1 MRLRAG
7 EGDDLNRA
15 IATPKRPSYFARSRR
30 ITLRLLPTIAGAIA
44 ICFAATANAETIE
57 LRAGSMIEVESGRVI
72 DDPVVTIVDGVITA
86 VGSGSVA
93 SATPPDR
100 LIDLGEMTILPGLID
115 MHVHLTSDSDVHGY
129 RRLAVSDVRATITGV
144 VNAEKTLMAGFTTVR
159 NVGAPSFSDVA
170 LRDAIAEGDIKGP
183 RMFVSGP
190 PIGIT
195 GGHCSDNN
203 LLPPQYEA
211 VGDGVADGP
220 WAARAKVRHNRKFG
234 VDLIKTCSTGGVL
247 SKGTKVGAP
256 QYTVEELRAL
266 TEEAQSHGLKVA
278 SHAHGAEGIV
288 NALKAGV
295 DTIEHAS
302 FIDDEGIELARKN
315 GAYLSM
321 DVYVTEYILGEG
333 EAAGI
338 LPESLEKER
347 LVGQTQRDNFRK
359 AHEAGVKMIFG
370 TDAGVYPHGDNA
382 RQLSRM
388 ARFGMTPIEALRAAT
403 LNSADALGQS
413 GKFGV
418 IKVGAAADIIAVEGN
433 PLNELSLLENVDFVM
448 KDGVVY
454 KDGSN
459 DK

>member
-1 MRLRAG
+1 MKFVARA
-7 EGDDLNRA
+7 L
-15 IATPKRPSYFARSRR
+15 
-30 ITLRLLPTIAGAIA
+30 
-44 ICFAATANAETIE
+44 AATALASVSTAA
-57 LRAGSMIEVESGRVI
+57 LADTVVLTADAMVDVERGRLV
-72 DDPVVTIVDGVITA
+72 DDPVVTIVDGRIQ
-86 VGSGSVA
+86 SVA
-93 SATPPDR
+93 TGEAPQ
-100 LIDLGEMTILPGLID
+100 IEGAEYVDLAGKTILPGLID

-129 RRLAVSDVRATITGV
+129 RRLAISDERAVITGV
-144 VNAEKTLMAGFTTVR
+144 VNAKTTLMAGFTTVR
-159 NVGAPSFSDVA
+159 NVGAGSFGDVD
-170 LRDAIAEGDIKGP
+170 LRDAIAEGDIVGP

-203 LLPPQYEA
+203 LLPPEYEA
-211 VGDGVADGP
+211 EGENVADGP
-220 WAARAKVRHNRKFG
+220 WAARAAVRKNRKFG

-256 QYTVEELRAL
+256 QYTVEELTAL
-266 TEEAQSHGLKVA
+266 TDEAHSHGLKVA

-302 FIDDEGIELARKN
+302 FIDDEGIRLAREN

-321 DVYVTEYILGEG
+321 DIYVTEFILGEG

-347 LVGQTQRDNFRK
+347 KTGETQRANFRK
-359 AHEAGVKMIFG
+359 AHEAGVKMVLG

-388 ARFGMTPIEALRAAT
+388 VRFGMTPADALRAAT
-403 LNSADALGQS
+403 SNAADALGQK
-413 GKFGV
+413 GL
-418 IKVGAAADIIAVEGN
+418 VGIIAPEAHADIIAVSGN
-433 PLNELSLLENVDFVM
+433 PLADIATLEDVAFVM
-448 KDGVVY
+448 KGGEVF
-454 KDGSN
+454 KN
-459 DK
+459 D